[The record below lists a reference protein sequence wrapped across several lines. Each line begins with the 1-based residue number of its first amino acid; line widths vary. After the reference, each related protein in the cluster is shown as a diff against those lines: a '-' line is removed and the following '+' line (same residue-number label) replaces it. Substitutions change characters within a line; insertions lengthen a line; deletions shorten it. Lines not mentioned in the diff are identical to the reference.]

1 MTSPTKDVLKTLSLH
16 ADVVEQT
23 RRDGTIVPAQDASE
37 ASVAALQQANALRPA
52 GEDGFRL
59 HPKLRDFLNDHL
71 QLFPSAQRFDRSQ
84 LLLTDSL
91 TRPGR
96 IIQCHDK

>member
-37 ASVAALQQANALRPA
+37 ASVAALQP
-52 GEDGFRL
+52 
-59 HPKLRDFLNDHL
+59 
-71 QLFPSAQRFDRSQ
+71 
-84 LLLTDSL
+84 
-91 TRPGR
+91 
-96 IIQCHDK
+96 